1 MKRFIPSK
9 PGFWA
14 VCPHPIP
21 PAKRSRGW
29 EAVSLV
35 TLTGHWMALWTPGRL
50 TQFNKEKTVLRT
62 GISNTF
68 TEHKTYFSYSTQNET
83 QSLFDYVDMNN
94 MTASLYNWLYT
105 CWSLSSHSC
114 SPDRNTKLAFTLCH
128 NVETPETYN
137 QLGCKQMPLAGLVQG
152 TQAGT

>member
-14 VCPHPIP
+14 VCPHPMP

-35 TLTGHWMALWTPGRL
+35 TLTGHWMALWTPGCP
-50 TQFNKEKTVLRT
+50 TQFKKEKTVLRT

-68 TEHKTYFSYSTQNET
+68 TEHKTYFSYSTQSET
-83 QSLFDYVDMNN
+83 QSLCDYMDMNN
-94 MTASLYNWLYT
+94 MTASLFTTGSIHAGAYHHIPALQT
-105 CWSLSSHSC
+105 ETQSLLS
-114 SPDRNTKLAFTLCH
+114 LC
-128 NVETPETYN
+128 VP
-137 QLGCKQMPLAGLVQG
+137 M
-152 TQAGT
+152 